1 MLQEHAIST
10 SAWNPALNI
19 NIERWLSDR
28 QQLLVEYCN
37 LSHKTL
43 DDDSKVDCAEKLRHL
58 CQTLIDYVS
67 VGHFGIYDKILSESK
82 QQAESVLSQTLQH
95 FSLVDET
102 TDKVLDFN
110 DKYLETDDLSVLI
123 DDLSALGEI
132 LESRFSAEDSMMS
145 VLHYHRPDAR
155 LLN

>member
-1 MLQEHAIST
+1 MLQEHAASKST
-10 SAWNPALNI
+10 WNPTLNI

-37 LSHKTL
+37 LSRKTR
-43 DDDSKVDCAEKLRHL
+43 DAASPDDCAEKLRHL
-58 CQTLIDYVS
+58 CQTMIDYVS
-67 VGHFGIYDKILSESK
+67 AGHFGIYDKLLNESK
-82 QQAESVLSQTLQH
+82 QVSESLVSETLQH
-95 FSLVDET
+95 FSRVDET

-123 DDLSALGEI
+123 EDLSSLGEI

-145 VLHYHRPDAR
+145 ALHYHRPDAR
-155 LLN
+155 MLN